1 MVLTKE
7 HQEAMVNKYFET
19 HTAIET
25 EAFMDGMNAVVELL
39 NKQRR

>member
-25 EAFMDGMNAVVELL
+25 EAFMDGMEAIIKLI
-39 NKQRR
+39 NK